1 MSGGIAYVLDLR
13 RDRVNTEMVQVEEL
27 DSADREFV
35 LDRIRR
41 HHEETESAVAAA
53 LLDDPDAALA
63 RFSKVMPQD
72 YKRVLQAQAQAE
84 LEGRDPIEA
93 VMEAA
98 RA

>member
-1 MSGGIAYVLDLR
+1 M
-13 RDRVNTEMVQVEEL
+13 
-27 DSADREFV
+27 
-35 LDRIRR
+35 
-41 HHEETESAVAAA
+41 AAA
-53 LLDDPDAALA
+53 LLADPDAALA
-63 RFSKVMPQD
+63 RFSKIMPQD